1 MSGPVADLKTISGDV
16 SQTSVQ
22 SSFIEAAQNI
32 LRQCDTLARLSS
44 LAPPS
49 ICRTFLTDQHRAAN
63 DLVAD
68 WMRCAGM
75 SVREDNAGSVCG
87 RYESSDLQAPI
98 LLLGSHLDTVPNAGR
113 YDGTLG
119 VLLAV
124 AAVAR
129 LQADGIRLPY
139 HLDVIGFG
147 DEEGVRFGAT
157 LLSSRATAGSWDNDW
172 LALRDAAG
180 VSLAEALETFGLA
193 RDRVAMASRRAEN
206 LLGYLEIHIEQGPV
220 LEDRGIPLG
229 VVTSI
234 AGTRR
239 LLVQVR
245 GSAGH
250 AGTVPMNM
258 RRDALVGAALGIA
271 LLETIAREQGVTA
284 TVGRISCAPG
294 ALNVIPGDVEFS
306 VDIRSGEDALRDQ
319 ALQSFLD
326 EFGRLC
332 SLRGLELNTRQI
344 HHADATPC
352 TDWMQELLADAATR
366 IGVSPIHLESGAGH
380 DAMALASLCDVGML
394 FLRCR
399 GGISHH
405 PDESV
410 TVEDVGIS
418 LAALLA
424 ALELLVDRQTSVLA
438 RRRMT
443 RNPT

>member
-1 MSGPVADLKTISGDV
+1 MADLNATTGNV
-16 SQTSVQ
+16 GLTGEPTS
-22 SSFIEAAQNI
+22 FMEEARSI
-32 LRQCDTLARLSS
+32 LRQCDALAQFTS
-44 LAPPS
+44 LTPPT
-49 ICRTFLTDQHRAAN
+49 ICRTFLTEQHRAAN

-68 WMRCAGM
+68 WMRAAGM
-75 SVREDNAGSVCG
+75 VVWEDPAGSVCG
-87 RYESSDLQAPI
+87 RYAAKDSSAPI
-98 LLLGSHLDTVPNAGR
+98 LLLGSHLDTIPNSGR
-113 YDGTLG
+113 YDGMLG
-119 VLLAV
+119 VLLAI

-129 LQADGIRLPY
+129 LHASGTRLPY

-157 LLSSRATAGSWDNDW
+157 LLSSRATAGNWNNDW
-172 LALRDAAG
+172 LTLRDTDG
-180 VSLAEALETFGLA
+180 VSLAQALESFGLA
-193 RDRVAMASRRAEN
+193 ADLVSTASRRNEN

-245 GSAGH
+245 GLAGH

-258 RRDALVGAALGIA
+258 RRDALVGAALGIS
-271 LLETIAREQGVTA
+271 LLESIARYQGVTA
-284 TVGRISCAPG
+284 TVGRINCSPG
-294 ALNVIPGDVEFS
+294 ALNVIPGEVEFS
-306 VDIRSGEDALRDQ
+306 VDIRSGEDARRDQ
-319 ALQSFLD
+319 ALQLFLD

-332 SLRGLELNTRQI
+332 TQRGLELNSRQI
-344 HHADATPC
+344 HHADATRC
-352 TDWMQELLADAATR
+352 TDWMQKLLADAVSQ
-366 IGVSPIHLESGAGH
+366 IGVDTIHLESGAGH

-410 TVEDVGIS
+410 TAEDVGVS
-418 LAALLA
+418 LAALMA
-424 ALELLVDRQTSVLA
+424 ALDLLVDRMESILA
-438 RRRMT
+438 LKRTT